1 MLLSLKQ
8 KEKHN
13 IMRNQLIALLIL
25 VTAALQA
32 QEKVEDIGD
41 FTEVKVFDRMRVN
54 LIKSTKNKVVLKGKD
69 TDDIELI
76 NKDGI
81 LKIRM
86 DIDKIFDGN
95 ETFVEVYFTD
105 LKVIDGNEGAEINMN
120 ELLEQDAIEIR
131 VQEGARVLAG
141 INVKTAELRAVTG
154 GIIRVSG
161 SAKTQSVEINTG
173 GIYNGKELETT
184 DTQLRIQAGGEAEI
198 FARRTAD
205 IKLRAGGD
213 VYVYGNPTELIK
225 DKFIGGRVKLMND

>member
-1 MLLSLKQ
+1 MK
-8 KEKHN
+8 
-13 IMRNQLIALLIL
+13 NQILALLIL
-25 VTAALQA
+25 VTGALHA

-54 LIKSTKNKVVLKGKD
+54 LIRSDENKVILKGRD
-69 TDDIELI
+69 TEDIELI

-95 ETFVEVYFTD
+95 ETFVEVYFNN
-105 LKVIDGNEGAEINMN
+105 LRVIDGNEGAEININ
-120 ELLEQDAIEIR
+120 ELLEQESIEIR
-131 VQEGARVLAG
+131 VQEGARVTAG
-141 INVKTAELRAVTG
+141 MDVKSATLRAVTG
-154 GIIRVSG
+154 GIIRTTG
-161 SAKTQSVEINTG
+161 SAKYQTVEINTG
-173 GIYNGKELETT
+173 GIYNGKDLETT

-213 VYVYGNPTELIK
+213 VFVYGNPTELIK
-225 DKFIGGRVKLMND
+225 DKFIGGRVKVMNQ

>member
-1 MLLSLKQ
+1 MK
-8 KEKHN
+8 
-13 IMRNQLIALLIL
+13 NQIFALLIL
-25 VTAALQA
+25 VTSALQA

-54 LIKSTKNKVVLKGKD
+54 LIKSSENKVVLKGKD
-69 TDDIELI
+69 TEDIELI
-76 NKDGI
+76 NKDGV

-95 ETFVEVYFTD
+95 ETFVEVYFNN
-105 LKVIDGNEGAEINMN
+105 LKVIDGNEGAEININ
-120 ELLEQDAIEIR
+120 ELLEQDEIEIR
-131 VQEGARVLAG
+131 VQEGARVAAG
-141 INVKTAELRAVTG
+141 IDVESATLRAVTG
-154 GIIRVSG
+154 GIIKISG
-161 SAKTQSVEINTG
+161 TAESQNVEINTG
-173 GIYNGKELETT
+173 GIYEGKDLETT

-225 DKFIGGRVKLMND
+225 DKFIGGRVRLMNN